1 MVQIVTDSSVLYTEE
16 EAKAAGFDV
25 VPLCV
30 SVGDMDGR
38 DLQINMEEFYGRIG
52 KGEIPRSSQPPI
64 GDVVE
69 VYEKYQDA
77 DVLNICVAD
86 GLSGTYHGALSA
98 RDMVENRD
106 RITVFNSRTL
116 CGPHRYMVEKAQKM
130 KEEGKGI
137 PEILEWLKSAAEKTE
152 SFLIPQDF
160 GFLKRGGRLTPVAA
174 ALGSVL
180 KLKPVMRLTE
190 DGTRLDKF
198 FVKRTMSAAVSGI
211 MDHMKKKGI
220 DGRYLLYIVHAAA
233 PKEAGAIREMIE
245 ADDGPK
251 PCIRGPGRPRV
262 RGHPVYRT
270 IGIKRT
276 GTFRGMRLP
285 GSVPVFFGFLAKGR
299 GLAPTAFYS
308 ATVTEVM
315 CGFTPSYQ

>member
-38 DLQINMEEFYGRIG
+38 DLQIDMEEFYGRIG

-77 DVLNICVAD
+77 DVLNICVAA

-98 RDMVENRD
+98 RDMVESRD

-116 CGPHRYMVEKAQKM
+116 CGPHRYMVEKAQRM

-245 ADDGPK
+245 AEFKGIE
-251 PCIRGPGRPRV
+251 IRMMDLSPVFVAQGGPGCVAIQYIER
-262 RGHPVYRT
+262 
-270 IGIKRT
+270 
-276 GTFRGMRLP
+276 
-285 GSVPVFFGFLAKGR
+285 
-299 GLAPTAFYS
+299 
-308 ATVTEVM
+308 
-315 CGFTPSYQ
+315 

>member
-25 VPLCV
+25 APLCV

-38 DLQINMEEFYGRIG
+38 DLQIDMEEFYGRIG
-52 KGEIPRSSQPPI
+52 EGEIPRSSQPPI

-77 DVLNICVAD
+77 DVFNICVAD

-245 ADDGPK
+245 AEFKGIEIQMMDLSPVFVAQG
-251 PCIRGPGRPRV
+251 GPGCVAIQYIER
-262 RGHPVYRT
+262 
-270 IGIKRT
+270 
-276 GTFRGMRLP
+276 
-285 GSVPVFFGFLAKGR
+285 
-299 GLAPTAFYS
+299 
-308 ATVTEVM
+308 
-315 CGFTPSYQ
+315 

>member
-220 DGRYLLYIVHAAA
+220 DGRYLLYIVHAAD

-245 ADDGPK
+245 AEFKGIQIQMMDLSPVFVAQG
-251 PCIRGPGRPRV
+251 GPGCVAIQYIER
-262 RGHPVYRT
+262 
-270 IGIKRT
+270 
-276 GTFRGMRLP
+276 
-285 GSVPVFFGFLAKGR
+285 
-299 GLAPTAFYS
+299 
-308 ATVTEVM
+308 
-315 CGFTPSYQ
+315 

>member
-52 KGEIPRSSQPPI
+52 KGEVPRSSQPPM

-245 ADDGPK
+245 AEFKGIQIQMMDLSPVFVAQG
-251 PCIRGPGRPRV
+251 GPGCVAIQYIER
-262 RGHPVYRT
+262 
-270 IGIKRT
+270 
-276 GTFRGMRLP
+276 
-285 GSVPVFFGFLAKGR
+285 
-299 GLAPTAFYS
+299 
-308 ATVTEVM
+308 
-315 CGFTPSYQ
+315 

>member
-25 VPLCV
+25 IPLCV

-98 RDMVENRD
+98 RDMVENRE

-116 CGPHRYMVEKAQKM
+116 CGPHRYMVEKAQRM

-245 ADDGPK
+245 AEFKGIQIQMMDLSPVFVAQG
-251 PCIRGPGRPRV
+251 GPGCVAIQYIER
-262 RGHPVYRT
+262 
-270 IGIKRT
+270 
-276 GTFRGMRLP
+276 
-285 GSVPVFFGFLAKGR
+285 
-299 GLAPTAFYS
+299 
-308 ATVTEVM
+308 
-315 CGFTPSYQ
+315 

>member
-77 DVLNICVAD
+77 DVLNICGAD

-98 RDMVENRD
+98 RDMVESRD

-116 CGPHRYMVEKAQKM
+116 CGPHRYMVEKAQRM

-245 ADDGPK
+245 AEFKGIQIQMMDLSPVFVAQG
-251 PCIRGPGRPRV
+251 GPGCVAIQYIER
-262 RGHPVYRT
+262 
-270 IGIKRT
+270 
-276 GTFRGMRLP
+276 
-285 GSVPVFFGFLAKGR
+285 
-299 GLAPTAFYS
+299 
-308 ATVTEVM
+308 
-315 CGFTPSYQ
+315 

>member
-190 DGTRLDKF
+190 DGTRQDKF

-245 ADDGPK
+245 AEFKGIQIQMMDLSPVFVAQG
-251 PCIRGPGRPRV
+251 GPGCVAIQYIER
-262 RGHPVYRT
+262 
-270 IGIKRT
+270 
-276 GTFRGMRLP
+276 
-285 GSVPVFFGFLAKGR
+285 
-299 GLAPTAFYS
+299 
-308 ATVTEVM
+308 
-315 CGFTPSYQ
+315 

>member
-25 VPLCV
+25 IPLCV

-98 RDMVENRD
+98 RDMVESRD

-245 ADDGPK
+245 AEFKGIGIQMMDLSPVFVAQG
-251 PCIRGPGRPRV
+251 GPGCVAIQYIER
-262 RGHPVYRT
+262 
-270 IGIKRT
+270 
-276 GTFRGMRLP
+276 
-285 GSVPVFFGFLAKGR
+285 
-299 GLAPTAFYS
+299 
-308 ATVTEVM
+308 
-315 CGFTPSYQ
+315 

>member
-245 ADDGPK
+245 AEFKGIQIQMMDLSPVFVAQG
-251 PCIRGPGRPRV
+251 GPGCVAIQYIER
-262 RGHPVYRT
+262 
-270 IGIKRT
+270 
-276 GTFRGMRLP
+276 
-285 GSVPVFFGFLAKGR
+285 
-299 GLAPTAFYS
+299 
-308 ATVTEVM
+308 
-315 CGFTPSYQ
+315 

>member
-25 VPLCV
+25 IPLCV
-30 SVGDMDGR
+30 SVGDIDGR
-38 DLQINMEEFYGRIG
+38 DLQIDMEEFYGRIG

-98 RDMVENRD
+98 RDMVENRE

-245 ADDGPK
+245 AEFKGIQIQMMDLSPVFVAQG
-251 PCIRGPGRPRV
+251 GPGCVAIQYIER
-262 RGHPVYRT
+262 
-270 IGIKRT
+270 
-276 GTFRGMRLP
+276 
-285 GSVPVFFGFLAKGR
+285 
-299 GLAPTAFYS
+299 
-308 ATVTEVM
+308 
-315 CGFTPSYQ
+315 

>member
-174 ALGSVL
+174 LGSVL

-245 ADDGPK
+245 AEFKGIQIQMMDLSPVFVAQG
-251 PCIRGPGRPRV
+251 GPGCVAIQYIER
-262 RGHPVYRT
+262 
-270 IGIKRT
+270 
-276 GTFRGMRLP
+276 
-285 GSVPVFFGFLAKGR
+285 
-299 GLAPTAFYS
+299 
-308 ATVTEVM
+308 
-315 CGFTPSYQ
+315 

>member
-16 EAKAAGFDV
+16 ETKAAGFDV
-25 VPLCV
+25 IPLCV

-98 RDMVENRD
+98 RDMVESRD

-116 CGPHRYMVEKAQKM
+116 CGPHRYMVEKAQRM

-137 PEILEWLKSAAEKTE
+137 PEILEWLKGAAEKTE

-245 ADDGPK
+245 AEFKGIQIQMMDLSPVFVAQG
-251 PCIRGPGRPRV
+251 GPGCVAIQYIER
-262 RGHPVYRT
+262 
-270 IGIKRT
+270 
-276 GTFRGMRLP
+276 
-285 GSVPVFFGFLAKGR
+285 
-299 GLAPTAFYS
+299 
-308 ATVTEVM
+308 
-315 CGFTPSYQ
+315 

>member
-25 VPLCV
+25 IPLCV

-98 RDMVENRD
+98 RDMVESRD

-116 CGPHRYMVEKAQKM
+116 CGPHRYMVEKAQRM

-245 ADDGPK
+245 AEFKGIQIQMMDLSPVFVAQG
-251 PCIRGPGRPRV
+251 GPGCVAIQYIER
-262 RGHPVYRT
+262 
-270 IGIKRT
+270 
-276 GTFRGMRLP
+276 
-285 GSVPVFFGFLAKGR
+285 
-299 GLAPTAFYS
+299 
-308 ATVTEVM
+308 
-315 CGFTPSYQ
+315 

>member
-25 VPLCV
+25 IPLCV

-98 RDMVENRD
+98 RDMVESRD

-137 PEILEWLKSAAEKTE
+137 PEILEWLKSAEEKTE

-245 ADDGPK
+245 AEFKGIQIQMMDLSPVFVAQG
-251 PCIRGPGRPRV
+251 GPGCVAIQYIER
-262 RGHPVYRT
+262 
-270 IGIKRT
+270 
-276 GTFRGMRLP
+276 
-285 GSVPVFFGFLAKGR
+285 
-299 GLAPTAFYS
+299 
-308 ATVTEVM
+308 
-315 CGFTPSYQ
+315 

>member
-25 VPLCV
+25 IPLCV

-38 DLQINMEEFYGRIG
+38 DLQIDMEEFYGRIG

-98 RDMVENRD
+98 RDMVESRD

-116 CGPHRYMVEKAQKM
+116 CGPHRYMVENAQRM

-245 ADDGPK
+245 AEFKGIQIQMMDLSPVFVAQG
-251 PCIRGPGRPRV
+251 GPGCVAIQYIER
-262 RGHPVYRT
+262 
-270 IGIKRT
+270 
-276 GTFRGMRLP
+276 
-285 GSVPVFFGFLAKGR
+285 
-299 GLAPTAFYS
+299 
-308 ATVTEVM
+308 
-315 CGFTPSYQ
+315 

>member
-25 VPLCV
+25 IPLCV

-98 RDMVENRD
+98 RDMVESRD

-137 PEILEWLKSAAEKTE
+137 PEILEWLNSAAEKTE

-245 ADDGPK
+245 AEFKGIQIQMMDLSPVFVAQG
-251 PCIRGPGRPRV
+251 GPGCVAIQYIER
-262 RGHPVYRT
+262 
-270 IGIKRT
+270 
-276 GTFRGMRLP
+276 
-285 GSVPVFFGFLAKGR
+285 
-299 GLAPTAFYS
+299 
-308 ATVTEVM
+308 
-315 CGFTPSYQ
+315 

>member
-98 RDMVENRD
+98 RDMVESRD

-116 CGPHRYMVEKAQKM
+116 CGPHRYMVEKAQRM

-198 FVKRTMSAAVSGI
+198 FVKRAMSAAVSGI

-245 ADDGPK
+245 AEFKGIQIQMMDLSPVFVAQG
-251 PCIRGPGRPRV
+251 GPGCVAIQYIER
-262 RGHPVYRT
+262 
-270 IGIKRT
+270 
-276 GTFRGMRLP
+276 
-285 GSVPVFFGFLAKGR
+285 
-299 GLAPTAFYS
+299 
-308 ATVTEVM
+308 
-315 CGFTPSYQ
+315 

>member
-25 VPLCV
+25 IPLCV

-38 DLQINMEEFYGRIG
+38 DLQIDMEEFYGRIG

-245 ADDGPK
+245 AEFRGIQIQMMDLSPVFVAQG
-251 PCIRGPGRPRV
+251 GPGCVAIQYIER
-262 RGHPVYRT
+262 
-270 IGIKRT
+270 
-276 GTFRGMRLP
+276 
-285 GSVPVFFGFLAKGR
+285 
-299 GLAPTAFYS
+299 
-308 ATVTEVM
+308 
-315 CGFTPSYQ
+315 

>member
-16 EAKAAGFDV
+16 ETKAAGFDV
-25 VPLCV
+25 IPLCV

-38 DLQINMEEFYGRIG
+38 DLQIDMEEFYGRIG

-64 GDVVE
+64 GDVVK

-77 DVLNICVAD
+77 DVLNICVAA

-98 RDMVENRD
+98 RDMVESRD

-116 CGPHRYMVEKAQKM
+116 CGPHRYMVEKAQRM

-245 ADDGPK
+245 AEFKGIEIQMMDLSPVFVAQG
-251 PCIRGPGRPRV
+251 GPGCVAIQYIER
-262 RGHPVYRT
+262 
-270 IGIKRT
+270 
-276 GTFRGMRLP
+276 
-285 GSVPVFFGFLAKGR
+285 
-299 GLAPTAFYS
+299 
-308 ATVTEVM
+308 
-315 CGFTPSYQ
+315 

>member
-16 EAKAAGFDV
+16 ETKAAGFDV
-25 VPLCV
+25 IPLCV

-38 DLQINMEEFYGRIG
+38 DLQIDMEEFYGRIG

-77 DVLNICVAD
+77 DVLNICVAA

-98 RDMVENRD
+98 RDMVESRD

-116 CGPHRYMVEKAQKM
+116 CGPHRYMVEKAQRM

-245 ADDGPK
+245 AEFKGIQIQMMDLSPVFVAQG
-251 PCIRGPGRPRV
+251 GPGCVAIQYIER
-262 RGHPVYRT
+262 
-270 IGIKRT
+270 
-276 GTFRGMRLP
+276 
-285 GSVPVFFGFLAKGR
+285 
-299 GLAPTAFYS
+299 
-308 ATVTEVM
+308 
-315 CGFTPSYQ
+315 

>member
-25 VPLCV
+25 IPLCV

-98 RDMVENRD
+98 RDMVESRD

-116 CGPHRYMVEKAQKM
+116 CGPHRYMVEKAQRM

-245 ADDGPK
+245 AEFKGIQMMDLSPVFVAQG
-251 PCIRGPGRPRV
+251 GPGCVAIQYIER
-262 RGHPVYRT
+262 
-270 IGIKRT
+270 
-276 GTFRGMRLP
+276 
-285 GSVPVFFGFLAKGR
+285 
-299 GLAPTAFYS
+299 
-308 ATVTEVM
+308 
-315 CGFTPSYQ
+315 

>member
-25 VPLCV
+25 IPLCV

-98 RDMVENRD
+98 RDMVESRD

-198 FVKRTMSAAVSGI
+198 FVKCTMSAALSGI

-245 ADDGPK
+245 AEFKGIQIQMMDLSPVFVAQG
-251 PCIRGPGRPRV
+251 GPGCVAIQYIER
-262 RGHPVYRT
+262 
-270 IGIKRT
+270 
-276 GTFRGMRLP
+276 
-285 GSVPVFFGFLAKGR
+285 
-299 GLAPTAFYS
+299 
-308 ATVTEVM
+308 
-315 CGFTPSYQ
+315 

>member
-25 VPLCV
+25 IPLCV

-245 ADDGPK
+245 AEFKGIEIQMMDLSPVFVAQG
-251 PCIRGPGRPRV
+251 GPGCVAIQYIER
-262 RGHPVYRT
+262 
-270 IGIKRT
+270 
-276 GTFRGMRLP
+276 
-285 GSVPVFFGFLAKGR
+285 
-299 GLAPTAFYS
+299 
-308 ATVTEVM
+308 
-315 CGFTPSYQ
+315 